1 MLDLII
7 RNGTIVDGSGESRRI
22 GDIGIKD
29 GRIVA
34 IDVVDDEAKRTI
46 DASGLIVAPGFV
58 DVHTHFDAQVFWDT
72 TLSPSPLHGVT
83 TVIGGNCGFSIAP
96 IAPEHGDYL
105 MRMLARVEG
114 MPLSS
119 LQEGVPWN
127 WESFDEY
134 LNAIE
139 GTLMPNAGF
148 LVGHSAIRRVVM
160 GERSVSEP
168 ASDHDLA
175 EMKKLLAQSI
185 EAGGLGFSSSWAK
198 THNDAD
204 GESVPSRHATKEE
217 LVELCSV
224 LRGTSAVALEF
235 IPTIERFDDDVYQLL
250 TDMSVAADK
259 PLNWNVIFA
268 NDRQSDIIYE
278 KLEASN
284 YAARQGGK
292 VIALTAP
299 MPAES
304 RLCFE
309 NGFLLDTLHGWTE
322 PMALPA
328 DEKIALLSDPDRRAQ
343 LNDDAQQPSAFRGIA
358 RWERLTV
365 GEVTRSELKHFEGRT
380 IGSIAEEQNQSAW
393 DALCELVVADDLKT
407 GL

>member
-224 LRGTSAVALEF
+224 
-235 IPTIERFDDDVYQLL
+235 
-250 TDMSVAADK
+250 
-259 PLNWNVIFA
+259 
-268 NDRQSDIIYE
+268 
-278 KLEASN
+278 
-284 YAARQGGK
+284 
-292 VIALTAP
+292 
-299 MPAES
+299 
-304 RLCFE
+304 
-309 NGFLLDTLHGWTE
+309 
-322 PMALPA
+322 
-328 DEKIALLSDPDRRAQ
+328 
-343 LNDDAQQPSAFRGIA
+343 
-358 RWERLTV
+358 
-365 GEVTRSELKHFEGRT
+365 
-380 IGSIAEEQNQSAW
+380 
-393 DALCELVVADDLKT
+393 
-407 GL
+407 